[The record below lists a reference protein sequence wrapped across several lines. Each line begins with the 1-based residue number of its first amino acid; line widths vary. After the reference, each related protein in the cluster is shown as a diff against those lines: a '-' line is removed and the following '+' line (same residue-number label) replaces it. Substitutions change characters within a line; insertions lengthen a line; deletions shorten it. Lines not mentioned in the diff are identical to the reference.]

1 MLSTV
6 SRDNLKHE
14 ERIYWGLFLQQRFFP
29 SAPSD
34 RQQLPWKSWTLS
46 IMVSREKGDVALRLW
61 AGNKVGLGDLGGH
74 FQGQGSWDHMG

>member
-14 ERIYWGLFLQQRFFP
+14 ERIYWGLFFQQSFFSLCP
-29 SAPSD
+29 I
-34 RQQLPWKSWTLS
+34 RQTAASME
-46 IMVSREKGDVALRLW
+46 IMDIEHYGVQGKGDVALRLW
-61 AGNKVGLGDLGGH
+61 AGNKVGLGDLGGL